1 MGNISF
7 ILFSFNEEKRIEH
20 VVRNLLPY
28 GEVILLD
35 GGSTDQTQSIAERWG
50 AKFVTRPKS
59 EKVYV
64 ETQEMLEF
72 AKSVAKGTW
81 FFWSYVDNLLPAT
94 LLDKLEEISKQDTYK
109 YVYVPIFTYLWGE
122 VKHPIIKASYSCFF
136 RHDAVDFSKNQIH
149 GMGAFTGKPEE
160 ILHLPMKLE
169 YAIRHFSLYDVQKFV
184 TGHAR
189 YGAAEA
195 EQRYQHGKRFSVVY
209 LFGSMAHYFWL
220 FYKRGFKAGVKG
232 LYIALL
238 YAFFRLI
245 VSVRLYELE
254 HNLNLETIEAAFA
267 EEKKKLVA
275 QAEARKGRN
284 A

>member
-1 MGNISF
+1 MSNISF

-20 VVRNLLPY
+20 VVRNLAPY

-35 GGSTDQTQSIAERWG
+35 GGSTDQTQSIAERHG
-50 AKFVTRPKS
+50 ARFITRPQSKQ
-59 EKVYV
+59 VYV

-72 AKSVAKGTW
+72 AKSVAKGSW

-94 LLDKLEEISKQDTYK
+94 LLEKLEELSRQDTHK
-109 YVYVPIFTYLWGE
+109 YVYVPVYTYLWGE

-136 RHDAVDFSKNQIH
+136 KRDFVDFSKNQIH
-149 GMGAFTGKPEE
+149 GMGSFTGKREE

-189 YGAAEA
+189 YGIAEA
-195 EQRYQHGKRFSVVY
+195 EQRYNNGKRFSVFY
-209 LFGSMAHYFWL
+209 MLGSMSHYFWL

-254 HNLNLETIEAAFA
+254 HNLNLETIEAAFV
-267 EEKKKLVA
+267 EEKKKMVA
-275 QAEARKGRN
+275 EVEARKGKN